1 MLTKSKILE
10 IVKEWLAGDYDNV
23 MLIGLQPNN
32 LLFTYVDMKPEIME
46 ALLYDLGKSGGEKAR
61 EAIIWAGVRL
71 DMLSQGEE
79 KEAEEGLALFTPTK
93 KRKGG
98 RK

>member
-1 MLTKSKILE
+1 MLSKSKILD
-10 IVKEWLAGDYDNV
+10 IVMDWQAGDYDNV
-23 MLIGLQPNN
+23 LFIGLRTSNV
-32 LLFTYVDMKPEIME
+32 LFTYVDMKPEIME